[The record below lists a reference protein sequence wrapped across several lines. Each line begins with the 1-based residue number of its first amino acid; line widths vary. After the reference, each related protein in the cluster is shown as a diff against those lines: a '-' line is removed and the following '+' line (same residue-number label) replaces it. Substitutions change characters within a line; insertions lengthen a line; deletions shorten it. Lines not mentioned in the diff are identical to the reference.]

1 MSSFQQLSDLKAV
14 KKTFAEQAKRRAQ
27 EEEKAREREREENFF
42 RHAMKDLGVTPLEK
56 TDANR
61 VSHNIKK
68 PVRIPMAKDVERAEV
83 LRATTGASFTA
94 KASRPACRANSTAA
108 NSRSRRTSTC
118 TA

>member
-14 KKTFAEQAKRRAQ
+14 KKAFAEQAKRRAQ
-27 EEEKAREREREENFF
+27 EEEKAHEREREENFF

-83 LRATTGASFTA
+83 LRATMSDDADPLLFL
-94 KASRPACRANSTAA
+94 
-108 NSRSRRTSTC
+108 
-118 TA
+118 

>member
-14 KKTFAEQAKRRAQ
+14 KKAFAEQAKRRAQ
-27 EEEKAREREREENFF
+27 EEEKAHEREREENFF

-83 LRATTGASFTA
+83 LRATMSDDADPLLFLESDDGLFFHREGVSPDLPR
-94 KASRPACRANSTAA
+94 KL
-108 NSRSRRTSTC
+108 
-118 TA
+118 